1 MVSWGTAGRNA
12 GGDLAYQEVPVELA
26 RSTTKGSQVKSKLGV
41 DISKA
46 KFDVALLLEG
56 MKYRSKVFSND
67 PAGFRALL
75 EWIGSNVTGG
85 QNNVHVC
92 MEATGSYHENL
103 AMFLHDQGIGV
114 SVVNPMLVKRFVQS
128 EGVRSKT
135 DAADAKA
142 LARYADRT
150 RPELW
155 QAPSH
160 AVRKLQA
167 LVTRLETLKEMRQAE
182 SNRLEV
188 AHEAVRASLL
198 EIISQLDTGIEEVR
212 SQIRQ
217 TIDDDPDLKSRR
229 GLLETI
235 PGLGDKTIPQLLAYI
250 GRPQRFKSVKALIAY
265 AGLAPLIQQSGTSLN
280 KKRGTHPL
288 AHQSLRHA
296 LYFPAMV
303 AGKHNPVI
311 ARFWQR
317 LKAQNKPGKVI
328 VVACMH
334 KLLAIAYGVL
344 KSGKPFDPGYAMAGA
359 A

>member
-1 MVSWGTAGRNA
+1 
-12 GGDLAYQEVPVELA
+12 
-26 RSTTKGSQVKSKLGV
+26 VKSKLGV

-56 MKYRSKVFSND
+56 KKYRSKVFSND
-67 PAGFRALL
+67 AAGFRALL
-75 EWIGSNVTGG
+75 EWIESNVPGG
-85 QNNVHVC
+85 QGDVHVC
-92 MEATGSYHENL
+92 MEATGSYHEGL
-103 AMFLHDQGIGV
+103 ALFVHDQGIGV
-114 SVVNPMLVKRFVQS
+114 SVVNPMLVKRFVES
-128 EGVRSKT
+128 EGLRSKT
-135 DAADAKA
+135 DKADAKA

-150 RPELW
+150 QPELW

-167 LVTRLETLKEMRQAE
+167 LVARLETLKEMRQAE
-182 SNRLEV
+182 ANRLDV
-188 AHEAVRASLL
+188 AHEAVRTSLL
-198 EIISQLDTGIEEVR
+198 EIIKQLEISIEEVR
-212 SQIRQ
+212 AQIRQ

-229 GLLETI
+229 DLLQTI

-250 GRPQRFKSVKALIAY
+250 GRPERFKSVKALIAY
-265 AGLAPLIQQSGTSLN
+265 AGLAPLIQQSGSSLD

-288 AHQSLRHA
+288 RKEELRRA

-344 KSGKPFDPGYAMAGA
+344 KPGKPFEPRHAMA
-359 A
+359 